1 MTAQTTPVNA
11 ENYLSIN
18 NIEVIYDHVILVLKG
33 VSLNVPKGKIV
44 ALLGANGAGK
54 STTLKAISN
63 LLHAERGDVTKGSV
77 EYKGPRVDQL
87 TPNELVQRGV
97 FQVMEGRHCFGHLT
111 IEENLL
117 TGAYTRSISRAE
129 LKDSLEKV
137 YHYFPRL
144 KTRRTSQAGYTSGGE
159 QQMCAI
165 GRALMANP
173 EMVLL
178 DEPSMGL
185 APQIVEEVFEIVQ
198 DLNSRENI
206 SFLLAEQNTMV
217 ALKNADFGYILENGR
232 VLYAAGFRH
241 GDLVHNCFSYHF
253 TPGAFLM
260 EGGARQLGCT
270 VCPGGVGQTEQQVQ
284 AMADLRPDGY
294 DGTPSFLRIIVE
306 KAEELGADIS
316 SLKKALVS
324 GEALPG
330 VTRAW
335 LAERGIRVSQCY
347 ATADIGAIAYET
359 EAQEG
364 LVVEEELLV
373 EIVRPGTGDPV
384 AEGEVGEVV
393 VTSFSPDYP
402 LIRFATGDLSAFMPG
417 RSPCGRTNVRL
428 RGWMGRADQTTKV
441 KGMFVHPEQIADI
454 ARRHPEIARMRL
466 VVDNPGGQDRMVLH
480 CEIAAGNEALAKG
493 LIDSLR
499 EITKLRGEVAFVAQ
513 GGLPNDGKVI
523 EDSRVY

>member
-1 MTAQTTPVNA
+1 MSYYDPLETRDPDEREADLMDKLARQVAHAKETTHYYFQTLAGVN
-11 ENYLSIN
+11 
-18 NIEVIYDHVILVLKG
+18 
-33 VSLNVPKGKIV
+33 P
-44 ALLGANGAGK
+44 
-54 STTLKAISN
+54 
-63 LLHAERGDVTKGSV
+63 
-77 EYKGPRVDQL
+77 
-87 TPNELVQRGV
+87 
-97 FQVMEGRHCFGHLT
+97 
-111 IEENLL
+111 
-117 TGAYTRSISRAE
+117 
-129 LKDSLEKV
+129 
-137 YHYFPRL
+137 
-144 KTRRTSQAGYTSGGE
+144 
-159 QQMCAI
+159 
-165 GRALMANP
+165 
-173 EMVLL
+173 
-178 DEPSMGL
+178 
-185 APQIVEEVFEIVQ
+185 FECT
-198 DLNSRENI
+198 SREA
-206 SFLLAEQNTMV
+206 LAKLPLTRKRDLIELQKKTPPFGGLN
-217 ALKNADFGYILENGR
+217 ALARSKARR
-232 VLYAAGFRH
+232 VFASPGPIYELQGAEMDHWRMARALYAAGFRH
-241 GDLVHNCFSYHF
+241 GDLIHNCFSYHF
-253 TPGAFLM
+253 TPGAFIF
-260 EGGARQLGCT
+260 EGGARKLGCP
-270 VCPGGVGQTEQQVQ
+270 VFPGGVGQTEQQVQ
-284 AMADLRPDGY
+284 AMVDLRPDGY
-294 DGTPSFLRIIVE
+294 VGTPSFLRIIVE